1 MAAYLA
7 LIKFTAQGLQN
18 IHESAH
24 RAAAFKSAARKAGV
38 KVSHLLWTL
47 GPYDGALLF
56 EAPNDGVVTGLMAS
70 LASLGNVQ
78 VTTMPAF
85 NAAEFS
91 ALVEKAP
98 KI

>member
-1 MAAYLA
+1 MAAYIA

-18 IHESAH
+18 IHESTH
-24 RAAAFKSAARKAGV
+24 RAIAFKAAARKAGA
-38 KVSHLLWTL
+38 KVTQTFWTL
-47 GPYDGALLF
+47 GAYDGAIIF
-56 EAPNDGVVTGLMAS
+56 EAPNDGVVTGLMVS
-70 LASLGNVQ
+70 LAALGNVQ

-85 NAAEFS
+85 TAAEFT

>member
-1 MAAYLA
+1 MAAYIA

-18 IHESAH
+18 IHESPH

-38 KVSHLLWTL
+38 KISHLVWTL
-47 GPYDGALLF
+47 GPYDGAIVF
-56 EAPNDGVVTGLMAS
+56 DAPNDGVVTGLMVS
-70 LASLGNVQ
+70 LAALGNVQ
-78 VTTMPAF
+78 ATTMPAF
-85 NAAEFS
+85 TADEFT